1 MNKFTLLTQ
10 SLIAGGILLSAGLPA
25 GAQLLASSRQNP
37 KVISTRTPQDS
48 KSLKSTLKELEH
60 KYNVSFSY
68 DRSTIADKKV
78 QVAGT
83 KFNSLQEELN
93 AILQSLN
100 LNYEKLSDKV
110 YLILPGKSTSR
121 PGGKPAPQEQSLLAP
136 ATASPETSLLNN
148 FKPDTREIAE
158 VGIRGTVT
166 DKASGE
172 GLPGVS
178 ILVKGTALGTTT
190 NPEGKYSL
198 TIPDANQILIFSYV
212 GYKPEEVVINGRST
226 VDVDLEPDVKALKEV
241 VVTALGI
248 SREKSSL
255 GYAIGEIKSNQLQ
268 TVPHTNV
275 LNALTGK
282 VAGLSITSAGQD
294 LNAEMQIVIRGKT
307 SLAGQ
312 DSPLIVIDG
321 IPVGSNAN
329 VVSDLNANNI
339 ESVSVLKGPSAA
351 ALYGS
356 RAGSGVLLITTKK
369 GTGAKKG
376 IGVSFNTGY
385 TASVPYHYIPTQT
398 RFTTGRNG
406 LFDESASQYWFGPE
420 EGTPA
425 IQWNSNGVATP
436 LKFYPDNNKEYFQ
449 TGHNTVT
456 DLSVQGVSDRGSYR
470 LSVSD
475 TRGSGNRPGMELFKN
490 AFDLAANYKVSKNFE
505 VSTDVH
511 LVKSHSDNSPV
522 QIGSDYPYE
531 SLFLLP
537 QHVNINDLKDYW
549 QVKNKQQYSVSSIYD
564 NPWFV
569 AYEKVN
575 KFKQMRLYGNIKLDY
590 KLTSDLSLMGRISHS
605 NNNLRREHNMP
616 LSYTRQTNGYYFNQN
631 ETGEET
637 NADALLTYKKDI
649 GAFSVNVSVGGNAL
663 YMNGSSIAA
672 GGTNL
677 VLPGLFTVGNVNR
690 NNVSYGS
697 SLSKKVIYSAY
708 GVASV
713 GYKDM
718 AYLDVTGRNDWS
730 STLPANNRS
739 YFYPSASLS
748 LLLSNMFQLPT
759 AISML
764 KVRAG
769 WAQVGKDTNPYAL
782 DQYLSSG
789 TFGGQVT
796 YARQGQMPNVNLKPE
811 NAESTEF
818 GFDVSVL
825 KRRLGLNFTYY
836 TKANKN
842 QILNVTIPGM
852 TGYSAAQVN
861 AGIVENRGV
870 EIELRSTPVQ
880 TRDFSWDLN
889 LNFTRDRSKLT
900 KLADGMDTYA
910 FWESTG
916 IYARTKVGET
926 IGDLYGYDVRR
937 VEDGPYKGWTLLDA
951 AGKTVRG
958 ANMEKIGNVISDFMM
973 GIQTTVSY
981 KKLSLTANFDWRQ
994 GGDYYS
1000 MTMLRMARSG
1010 NIENWHNGISS
1021 STFSGIL
1028 GSNSFGG
1035 NADMLASE
1043 IKSKPEIYRD
1053 NKVYIG
1059 GRTKDLGGFPVNGR
1073 NNGAFFPGV
1082 IANPDGTYKEN
1093 FGGEGTVYVTD
1104 NDIIEP
1110 GSGWW
1115 DKGTDMWIYDAS
1127 YVKLREAALSYTLPT
1142 KLADVLRAQNL
1153 SLSLFAR
1160 NLLLWTKAKNDLDPE
1175 VAFNRASGDGSQLL
1189 QGFDRWNA
1197 APWTASFGLKLSAQ
1211 F

>member
-1 MNKFTLLTQ
+1 MKKFTLITQ
-10 SLIAGGILLSAGLPA
+10 SIFAAGIFLMANSASHG
-25 GAQLLASSRQNP
+25 QLLAYRQSP
-37 KVISTRTPQDS
+37 AVVKKSARQDL
-48 KSLKSTLKELEH
+48 KSLKSILKEIEGRY
-60 KYNVSFSY
+60 KISFTY
-68 DRSTIADKKV
+68 DRSTITDKKAPSGRST
-78 QVAGT
+78 QST
-83 KFNSLQEELN
+83 SLKDELGGL
-93 AILQSLN
+93 LQNLN
-100 LNYEKLSDKV
+100 LDYEKLSEKV
-110 YLILPGKSTSR
+110 YLIIPRKS
-121 PGGKPAPQEQSLLAP
+121 
-136 ATASPETSLLNN
+136 
-148 FKPDTREIAE
+148 EIADEMRPLIPNSQFIFPKDNTGPRSVE
-158 VGIRGTVT
+158 VKPISKQEAVLNVGGTVT
-166 DKASGE
+166 DKITGE
-172 GLPGVS
+172 PLPGVS
-178 ILVKGTALGTTT
+178 ILVKGTTQGTST
-190 NPEGKYSL
+190 NVAGNYTLSLPDGKG
-198 TIPDANQILIFSYV
+198 TLIFSYV
-212 GYKPEEVVINGRST
+212 GYVPAEVPIGGRSVVNIT
-226 VDVDLEPDVKALKEV
+226 LEADVKALKEV

-255 GYAIGEIKSNQLQ
+255 GYAIGEIKSEQLQ

-294 LNAEMQIVIRGKT
+294 LNAETQIVIRGKT
-307 SLAGQ
+307 SLAGK

-321 IPVGSNAN
+321 IPVGDNAQI
-329 VVSDLNANNI
+329 VADLNANNI

-356 RAGSGVLLITTKK
+356 RAGNGVLLITTKK
-369 GTGAKKG
+369 GTGSKKG
-376 IGVSFNTGY
+376 VGVSFNAGY
-385 TASVPYHYIPTQT
+385 TAAVPYKYIPTQT
-398 RFTTGRNG
+398 RFTTGKNG

-425 IQWNSNGVATP
+425 VQWNSNGVATP
-436 LKFYPDNNKEYFQ
+436 LKFYPNNYKEYFR
-449 TGHNTVT
+449 TGSNYVT
-456 DLSVQGVSDRGSYR
+456 DVSVQGVSDRGSYR
-470 LSVSD
+470 LSISD
-475 TRGSGNRPGMELFKN
+475 TRGTGNRPGMELFKN

-537 QHVNINDLKDYW
+537 QHVDINALKDYW
-549 QVKNKQQYSVSSIYD
+549 AVKNKQQYSVSSIYD

-575 KFKQMRLYGNIKLDY
+575 KFKEMRLYGNIKLDW
-590 KLTSDLSLMGRISHS
+590 KLTSDLSLMGRISNS
-605 NNNLRREHNMP
+605 NNGLRREHNMP
-616 LSYTRQTNGYYFNQN
+616 LSYTRQANGFYSNQLSN
-631 ETGEET
+631 SDET
-637 NADALLTYKKDI
+637 NADVLLTYKKDLKD
-649 GAFSVNVSVGGNAL
+649 FSMNISAGGNILAI
-663 YMNGSSIAA
+663 NGNSMYA
-672 GGTNL
+672 GGTAL
-677 VLPGLFTVGNVNR
+677 VLPGLFTVDNVNR
-690 NNVSYGS
+690 NTVGYS
-697 SLSKKVIYSAY
+697 SGRSKKMVYSAY
-708 GVASV
+708 GVASL

-718 AYLDVTGRNDWS
+718 LYLDLTGRNDWS

-748 LLLSNMFQLPT
+748 VLLSNMFQLPA
-759 AISML
+759 AISLL

-796 YARQGQMPNVNLKPE
+796 YARQAQMPNVNLKPE
-811 NAESTEF
+811 NAESKEF
-818 GFDVSVL
+818 GIDASFFR
-825 KRRLGLNFTYY
+825 RRLGVGVTYY

-861 AGIVENRGV
+861 AGVVENQGI
-870 EIELRSTPVQ
+870 EIELRTTPIQ
-880 TRDFSWDLN
+880 KRDFSWDVN
-889 LNFTRDRSKLT
+889 VNFTRDRSKLT

-916 IYARTKVGET
+916 IYARTKVGER

-937 VEDGPYKGWTLLDA
+937 VADGPYKGWTLLDA
-951 AGKTVRG
+951 NGKTVRG
-958 ANMEKIGNVISDFMM
+958 NNLEKIGNVISDFMM
-973 GIQTTVSY
+973 GIQTTATY
-981 KKLSLTANFDWRQ
+981 KGLSLTANFDWRQ

-1035 NADMLASE
+1035 NADLLAQE
-1043 IKSKPEIYRD
+1043 IRDNPQIYRD
-1053 NKVYIG
+1053 NKVYVG

-1073 NNGAFFPGV
+1073 DNGAFFPGV
-1082 IANPDGTYKEN
+1082 ISDGNGGYKEN
-1093 FGGEGTVYVTD
+1093 FGGPGTVFVTD

-1115 DKGTDMWIYDAS
+1115 DKGVDMWIYDAS
-1127 YVKLREAALSYTLPT
+1127 YIKLREAALAYALP
-1142 KLADVLRAQNL
+1142 VGFAQKIGAQSL

-1160 NLLLWTKAKNDLDPE
+1160 NFVVWTKAKNNLDPE
-1175 VAFNRASGDGSQLL
+1175 VAFNRANGDGAALL